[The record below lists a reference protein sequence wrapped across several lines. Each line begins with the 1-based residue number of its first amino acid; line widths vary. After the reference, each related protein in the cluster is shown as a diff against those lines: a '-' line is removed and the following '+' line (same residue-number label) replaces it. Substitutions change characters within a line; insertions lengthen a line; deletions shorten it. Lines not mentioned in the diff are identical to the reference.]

1 MSAGTRS
8 YGNWRRP
15 TTKGLMGLGSLSTGL
30 LLGALVITFITVA
43 TAGIGV
49 GLIVMVAAFALA
61 GLVVV
66 KNADQVSVLER
77 GWEKAMW
84 V

>member
-1 MSAGTRS
+1 
-8 YGNWRRP
+8 
-15 TTKGLMGLGSLSTGL
+15 MGLGSLSTGL